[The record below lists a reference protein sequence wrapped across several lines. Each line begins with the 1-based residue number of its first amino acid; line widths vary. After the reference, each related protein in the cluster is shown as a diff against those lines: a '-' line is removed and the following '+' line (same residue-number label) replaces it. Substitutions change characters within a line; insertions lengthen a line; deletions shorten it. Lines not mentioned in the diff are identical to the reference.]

1 MSISVTL
8 RNYLDQQGVNYE
20 LIRHARSGCSMESAH
35 AAHVPGDA
43 LAKGVM
49 LEDELGY
56 VMAVVPSTHHV
67 ELGTLRSRLR
77 RKNLSLADEEELAVL
92 FVDCEIG
99 AVPPLGE
106 AYGLATI
113 IDDSLHANPDIYFE
127 AGNHRDLVRVEGEDF
142 LRLTQNAGHG
152 YFSSRINQYGGVPTP
167 AYDSLF

>member
-77 RKNLSLADEEELAVL
+77 RKNLSLANEEELTVL
-92 FVDCEIG
+92 FVDCDIG
-99 AVPPLGE
+99 AIPPLGE
-106 AYGLATI
+106 AYGLAAI
-113 IDDSLHANPDIYFE
+113 IDDSLRANPDIYFE
-127 AGNHRDLVRVEGEDF
+127 AGNHRDLVRVEVEDF
-142 LRLTQNAGHG
+142 QRLTQNSGHG
-152 YFSSRINQYGGVPTP
+152 YFSSRINQYGGLLTP